1 MECPICFDRVHLIN
15 VCTTECGHTFHLT
28 CFMQSATSRC
38 PLCRFDIMSQ
48 TYPTIVDDDDDVTTE
63 VETLFDSD
71 DEYSYSDD
79 IDIDND
85 NVHIRNRNPFRDHIV
100 PIDVVGPPLMYVPA
114 PYEMVDSPVSVI
126 IDMDESA
133 QFEFQ
138 EGPTHFGIAT

>member
-48 TYPTIVDDDDDVTTE
+48 TYPTIVDDDDVTTE

-79 IDIDND
+79 IDIDN
-85 NVHIRNRNPFRDHIV
+85 VHIRNPFRDNIV
-100 PIDVVGPPLMYVPA
+100 PIDVVEPPLMYVPA
-114 PYEMVDSPVSVI
+114 PYEMFDSPVSVI
-126 IDMDESA
+126 IDMDECA

-138 EGPTHFGIAT
+138 EDPIPFGIAT